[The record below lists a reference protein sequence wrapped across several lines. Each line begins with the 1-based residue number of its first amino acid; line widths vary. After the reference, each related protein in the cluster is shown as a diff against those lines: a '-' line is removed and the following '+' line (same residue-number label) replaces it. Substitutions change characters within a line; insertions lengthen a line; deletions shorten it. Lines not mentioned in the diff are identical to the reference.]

1 MALIRMKTHRV
12 KRGMII
18 KSDVFN
24 RAGVVLVPKD
34 TVVTNDV
41 LTLLSRHFIEE
52 VVVEYATEPK
62 PSITSSIEKP
72 KLNPVNPAAQKE
84 IKIKEATQIYKVAE
98 DALAQNLKDIIQKD
112 KEIDIPSL
120 LGLLQSVIDKTDE
133 QLSIFDL
140 LHHMQQDSDTL
151 YSHSINVSLYAQ
163 LLARWAGWEKDEIEL
178 VSLAGLLHDIGHLH
192 YAESDMEPYTLHD
205 GMKKACHE
213 QHSVFGYRILQ
224 NKEIDH
230 RIKQAVLTHHER
242 FDQSGFPLGVSYVNI
257 NKISRVLSI
266 ADSYVT
272 LITEE
277 DDYPEMLPFEA
288 LKYLQEVEYN
298 KYDYSLLSI
307 FVEHVALNYVQHDV
321 VLSDGRIGTIL
332 MINKNDISRPLVQ
345 IGNFFVDLSTQTR
358 LSIKKILM

>member
-24 RAGVVLVPKD
+24 RAGVILVPKD

-41 LTLLSRHFIEE
+41 LTLLSRHFIED
-52 VVVEYATEPK
+52 VVVEYATESR
-62 PSITSSIEKP
+62 PSIKSSAEQPQPQISIT
-72 KLNPVNPAAQKE
+72 VQKE
-84 IKIKEATQIYKVAE
+84 IKIKEAANIYKVAE
-98 DALAQNLKDIIQKD
+98 DTLAQNLKDIVQKD
-112 KEIDIPSL
+112 KEVDIPSM

-140 LHHMQQDSDTL
+140 LHHMQKDSDTL

-163 LLARWAGWEKDEIEL
+163 LLARWAGLEKDEIEL

-192 YAESDMEPYTLHD
+192 YTEYDMEPYTLHD

>member
-1 MALIRMKTHRV
+1 MPLIRMKTHRV

-24 RAGVVLVPKD
+24 RSGVILVPKD

-41 LTLLSRHFIEE
+41 LTILSRHFIED
-52 VVVEYATEPK
+52 VVVEYGLESK
-62 PSITSSIEKP
+62 PALNHSPEKP
-72 KLNPVNPAAQKE
+72 PLSKTEQKE
-84 IKIKEATQIYKVAE
+84 IKLKEATHIYKVAE
-98 DALAQNLKDIIQKD
+98 DTLSQNLKEIVQKD
-112 KEIDIPSL
+112 KEVDIPSL
-120 LGLLQSVIDKTDE
+120 LGLLQNVIDKTDE

-163 LLARWAGWEKDEIEL
+163 LLARWAGLEKDEIEL
-178 VSLAGLLHDIGHLH
+178 VSLAGLLHDIGHLR
-192 YAESDMEPYTLHD
+192 YADSDTEPFTLYD
-205 GMKKACHE
+205 AMKKNCHE
-213 QHSVFGYRILQ
+213 QHPTFSYRILQ
-224 NKEIDH
+224 NKDIDH

-257 NKISRVLSI
+257 NKITRVLSI

-277 DDYPEMLPFEA
+277 FTYPGMVPFEA
-288 LKYLQEVEYN
+288 LKYLQEVEHN
-298 KYDYSLLSI
+298 KYDYSLLSV
-307 FVEHVALNYVQHDV
+307 FVEHIALNYVQHDV

-332 MINKNDISRPLVQ
+332 MINKNDIARPLVQ

-358 LSIKKILM
+358 LSIKKIL

>member
-12 KRGMII
+12 KKGMTI

-24 RAGVVLVPKD
+24 RSGVILVPKD
-34 TVVTNDV
+34 TVVTDDV
-41 LTLLSRHFIEE
+41 LTILSRHFIED
-52 VVVEYATEPK
+52 VIVEYAAEAK
-62 PSITSSIEKP
+62 SHTSLSAERP
-72 KLNPVNPAAQKE
+72 PLNPIAQKE
-84 IKIKEATQIYKVAE
+84 IKIKEAAKIYKIAE
-98 DALAQNLKDIIQKD
+98 DTLAQNLKDIIQKD
-112 KEIDIPSL
+112 KEVDIPSL

-133 QLSIFDL
+133 HLSIFDL
-140 LHHMQQDSDTL
+140 LHHMQRGSDTL

-163 LLARWAGWEKDEIEL
+163 LLARWAGLEQDEIEL

-192 YAESDMEPYTLHD
+192 YTESDMEPFTLHD

-224 NKEIDH
+224 NKNIDH
-230 RIKQAVLTHHER
+230 RIKQAILTHHER

-277 DDYPEMLPFEA
+277 EEYPEMPPFEA
-288 LKYLQEVEYN
+288 LKYLQEIEQN
-298 KYDYSLLSI
+298 KYDYSLLSL
-307 FVEHVALNYVQHDV
+307 FMEHIALNYVQHDV

-332 MINKNDISRPLVQ
+332 MINKNDIAKPLVQ
-345 IGNFFVDLSTQTR
+345 IGNLFVDLSTQNR
-358 LSIKKILM
+358 LSIKKIL

>member
-24 RAGVVLVPKD
+24 RSGVILVPKD
-34 TVVTNDV
+34 TVVTDDV
-41 LTLLSRHFIEE
+41 LMILSRHFIED
-52 VVVEYATEPK
+52 VIIEYATETK
-62 PSITSSIEKP
+62 TQLSPSVERSL
-72 KLNPVNPAAQKE
+72 LNPTEQKE
-84 IKIKEATQIYKVAE
+84 IKIKEATKIYKIAE
-98 DALAQNLKDIIQKD
+98 DTLSQNLKDIVQKD
-112 KEIDIPSL
+112 KEVDIPSL

-140 LHHMQQDSDTL
+140 LHHMKKDSDTL

-163 LLARWAGWEKDEIEL
+163 LLARWADLGPDEIEL

-192 YAESDMEPYTLHD
+192 YTESDLEPFTLHD

-224 NKEIDH
+224 NKNIDH
-230 RIKQAVLTHHER
+230 RIKQAILTHHER

-288 LKYLQEVEYN
+288 LKHLQEIEQN

-321 VLSDGRIGTIL
+321 VMSDGSIGTIL
-332 MINKNDISRPLVQ
+332 MINKNDIAKPLVQ
-345 IGNFFVDLSTQTR
+345 IGNLFIDLSTQTR
-358 LSIKKILM
+358 LSIKKIL